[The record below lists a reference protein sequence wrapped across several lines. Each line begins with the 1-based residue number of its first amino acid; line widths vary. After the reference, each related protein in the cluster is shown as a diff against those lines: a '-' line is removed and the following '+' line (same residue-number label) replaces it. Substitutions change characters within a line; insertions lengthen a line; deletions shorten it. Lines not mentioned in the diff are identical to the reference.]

1 MNVIFAVFLSSRATT
16 LPPIITTIAPGRTH
30 HKRSKTCMPPA
41 FRCRD
46 TITPKGPSQPATFLF
61 RVTFGAKRKLIHH
74 TVTVTDGTFLF
85 LFLFCFSHLA
95 SSAWGIMRLR
105 ILVEKEKVVESLS
118 LLSPPRDRQM
128 CKAESRKEM
137 ELICVHHVRE
147 CAARVRAQVQCWN
160 ICLDY
165 AAYTTIGVL
174 ASRW

>member
-1 MNVIFAVFLSSRATT
+1 MKKVNVIFAVFLSSRATT

-85 LFLFCFSHLA
+85 FYFYFVSPISRRQH
-95 SSAWGIMRLR
+95 GGVMRLR
-105 ILVEKEKVVESLS
+105 ILVEKKLRSLS
-118 LLSPPRDRQM
+118 LSPLSSARSTDVQGRKPKRDGINMR
-128 CKAESRKEM
+128 AP
-137 ELICVHHVRE
+137 
-147 CAARVRAQVQCWN
+147 CA
-160 ICLDY
+160 
-165 AAYTTIGVL
+165 
-174 ASRW
+174 